1 MKTIYD
7 YVKTYGKYDFIEK
20 EFTEIDS
27 LILSLLSYVDF
38 RGIVPYIG
46 NGSIKLKDASD
57 ILFKK
62 YSKKK
67 IERYLNAVQRSTYLL
82 GDLSKTK
89 RYKNLYLLNYR
100 YKTSR
105 DMQFGAL
112 CIKLPNRKM
121 FVSFEGTD
129 GNVSG
134 WKEDFMMS
142 STFPQQAHKEAIRYL
157 NQVVHIFGP
166 KVYIGGHSKG
176 GNLSLVA
183 SMYSHRYVYNKIIN
197 IYSFDG
203 PGLRLEELNSD
214 KYNRVKEKYIHIIPE
229 ESFVGILFKNE
240 NKYDVIKSSKKKF
253 AQHDATTW
261 LIDDDKFVRGKMS
274 DFTKKC
280 RRTLENW
287 LDKMDYQKQTQFI
300 KTIFD
305 IFDKAKINDL
315 MEIREARIKS
325 IYTLYKEAKNTDRES
340 EKLLSTCFKDLYK
353 EWKK

>member
-7 YVKTYGKYDFIEK
+7 YVKTYGKYDFMEK
-20 EFTEIDS
+20 DFTEIDS

-67 IERYLNAVQRSTYLL
+67 IERYLYAVQRSTYLL
-82 GDLSKTK
+82 KDLANTK

-112 CIKLPNRKM
+112 CIKLPTKKM

-166 KVYIGGHSKG
+166 KVYVGGHSKG
-176 GNLSLVA
+176 GNLSLV
-183 SMYSHRYVYNKIIN
+183 SISIHTRY
-197 IYSFDG
+197 
-203 PGLRLEELNSD
+203 
-214 KYNRVKEKYIHIIPE
+214 
-229 ESFVGILFKNE
+229 
-240 NKYDVIKSSKKKF
+240 
-253 AQHDATTW
+253 
-261 LIDDDKFVRGKMS
+261 
-274 DFTKKC
+274 
-280 RRTLENW
+280 
-287 LDKMDYQKQTQFI
+287 
-300 KTIFD
+300 
-305 IFDKAKINDL
+305 
-315 MEIREARIKS
+315 
-325 IYTLYKEAKNTDRES
+325 
-340 EKLLSTCFKDLYK
+340 
-353 EWKK
+353 